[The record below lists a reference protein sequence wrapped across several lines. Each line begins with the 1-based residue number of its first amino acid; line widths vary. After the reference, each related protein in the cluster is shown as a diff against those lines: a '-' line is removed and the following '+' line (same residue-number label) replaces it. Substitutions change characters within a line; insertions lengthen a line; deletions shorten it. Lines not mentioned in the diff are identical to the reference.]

1 MKVQY
6 TFKARQDLRNIYD
19 YIAFTLLAPEEAR
32 NTSERIMKTIRTLEI
47 MPERNPFYKE
57 EPWHSQGIRFVPVRN
72 YLVFYFID
80 KEIETVTIIRIMY
93 GARDISRQ
101 LEETSEL

>member
-6 TFKARQDLRNIYD
+6 TFKARQDLRNIFD